1 MGLKASICSKVD
13 NRWVLSVGTRKDIEQ
28 LGVSLTTSNEVLE
41 RSFATTSIFTRG
53 DNSKLSNIDLTN
65 IKVSFE
71 PVKNLDLRIGTT
83 FKTLE
88 SADPEKFN
96 VDYYDENG
104 EIQSSIEQ
112 VDVSFAMQYT
122 PRRKSY
128 GFGVER
134 SVSNRRQISDFL
146 FKLYQRNKRGFQ

>member
-1 MGLKASICSKVD
+1 VKV
-13 NRWVLSVGTRKDIEQ
+13 T
-28 LGVSLTTSNEVLE
+28 
-41 RSFATTSIFTRG
+41 
-53 DNSKLSNIDLTN
+53 
-65 IKVSFE
+65 FE

-83 FKTLE
+83 YKTLE

-104 EIQSSIEQ
+104 DIQSRIEQ

-122 PRRKSY
+122 PKRKSY

-134 SVSNRRQISDFL
+134 SISNEGRYPTFFL
-146 FKLYQRNKRGFQ
+146 SMINIVKNGNNDLFEI